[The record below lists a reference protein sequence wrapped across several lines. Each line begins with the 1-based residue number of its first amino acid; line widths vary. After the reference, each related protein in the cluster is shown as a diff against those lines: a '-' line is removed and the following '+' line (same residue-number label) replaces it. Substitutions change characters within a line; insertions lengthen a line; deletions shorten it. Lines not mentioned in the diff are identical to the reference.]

1 VKHLSICGEQ
11 LPVIGLG
18 TSGLYGKSCTDMV
31 LTALAAGYRHIDTAQ
46 GYGNEA
52 EVGRA
57 IASSSLGRDKIFLT
71 TKI

>member
-1 VKHLSICGEQ
+1 
-11 LPVIGLG
+11 
-18 TSGLYGKSCTDMV
+18 MV